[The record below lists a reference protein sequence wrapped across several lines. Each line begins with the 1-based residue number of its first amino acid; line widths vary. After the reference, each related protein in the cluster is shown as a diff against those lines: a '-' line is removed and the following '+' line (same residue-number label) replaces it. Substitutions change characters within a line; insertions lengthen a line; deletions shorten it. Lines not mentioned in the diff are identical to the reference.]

1 MAKRIAF
8 IILLI
13 LGLGGAIA
21 IPFFIGEEGSKE
33 ALSKVG
39 FWCTLIYVANSSL
52 AYLIPAVSW
61 WILLKAE
68 KLPVTLVDCIRA
80 SLMGFPVSLVTPS
93 MYLGGEPVK
102 AIFIASHYKVS
113 PSKVAATMTVSKF
126 QESIGLLLFMLI
138 SVAGVILGGKVFEM
152 HQTILIC
159 ILMAFLVALI
169 VAIMIAYG
177 KGYKPLTRITGILR
191 IFGLKP
197 ARIEIVKAG
206 IASFEECTHRSIYT
220 HWKAFLIAQ
229 VVCLGSA
236 VSILVRPLLFIIF
249 LPAFAERGFD
259 PAFLFTVFVFT
270 NLVNLVQITPG
281 GLGTFDAMMVFC
293 FGLTGYAESDA
304 LAFNIMNRIYD
315 VVLFTI
321 GTWLLAHYGLMRFLK
336 PKAKSEPSETRTLED
351 PNSSR
356 E

>member
-8 IILLI
+8 IVLLL
-13 LGLGGAIA
+13 LGIAGAAA
-21 IPFFIGEEGSKE
+21 IPYFIGKEGSE
-33 ALSKVG
+33 AALAKVG
-39 FWCTLIYVANSSL
+39 FWCTVIYVANSSL
-52 AYLIPAVSW
+52 AYLIPAISW

-138 SVAGVILGGKVFEM
+138 SVAGVVFGGQVFEI

-159 ILMAFLVALI
+159 VLMAFLVALI
-169 VAIMIAYG
+169 VAIMVAYG
-177 KGYKPLTRITGILR
+177 KGFKPLARITGVVR
-191 IFGLKP
+191 FFG
-197 ARIEIVKAG
+197 VKAG
-206 IASFEECTHRSIYT
+206 RIEAIRAGISAFEECVHRSIYT
-220 HWKAFLIAQ
+220 HWKAFLLAQ
-229 VVCLGSA
+229 LICLGSA
-236 VSILVRPLLFIIF
+236 ISILFRPFLFIVF
-249 LPAFAERGFD
+249 LGGGLD
-259 PAFLFTVFVFT
+259 PNFLFTVFIFT

-281 GLGTFDAMMVFC
+281 GLGTFDATMVFC
-293 FGLTGYAESDA
+293 FGLTGYGESDA

-315 VVLFTI
+315 VVLFTV

-336 PKAKSEPSETRTLED
+336 PKPKPEPLPKTSEIETDSTA
-351 PNSSR
+351 PR